1 MAGGALGAALR
12 FIIGDAMLR
21 QFGNGFPWGT
31 LTVNLVG
38 AFAVGYVVVW
48 LQTRGSAALY
58 WRAFAIVGI
67 IGGLT
72 TFSSMMLEAV
82 LLGVVGGVAGL
93 MLASLMQ
100 FIHISTLNWQS
111 FSELAFSFTLTPRII
126 VTSMLFAV
134 LMGVIG
140 GFLPAV
146 RAARLSIVDAL
157 RAA

>member
-1 MAGGALGAALR
+1 MMGGFGAWWQQLGLVMAGGALGAALR

-48 LQTRGSAALY
+48 MQTRGSAALY

-82 LLGVVGGVAGL
+82 LLVRNGRGWVMPTYLGISLIAG
-93 MLASLMQ
+93 
-100 FIHISTLNWQS
+100 
-111 FSELAFSFTLTPRII
+111 
-126 VTSMLFAV
+126 FALV
-134 LMGVIG
+134 WLG
-140 GFLPAV
+140 
-146 RAARLSIVDAL
+146 ARLAESAVA
-157 RAA
+157 R

>member
-1 MAGGALGAALR
+1 MGGFSTWWQQLGLVMAGGALGAALR

-82 LLGVVGGVAGL
+82 LMVRNGRGWVMPTYLGISLVAG
-93 MLASLMQ
+93 
-100 FIHISTLNWQS
+100 
-111 FSELAFSFTLTPRII
+111 
-126 VTSMLFAV
+126 FALV
-134 LMGVIG
+134 WLG
-140 GFLPAV
+140 
-146 RAARLSIVDAL
+146 ARLAESSLA
-157 RAA
+157 R

>member
-1 MAGGALGAALR
+1 MGGFGTWWQQLGLVMAGGAMGAALR

-31 LTVNLVG
+31 LTVNLAG

-82 LLGVVGGVAGL
+82 LMVRNGRGWVMPTYLGISLVAGFAL
-93 MLASLMQ
+93 VWLGARLAE
-100 FIHISTLNWQS
+100 STL
-111 FSELAFSFTLTPRII
+111 
-126 VTSMLFAV
+126 
-134 LMGVIG
+134 
-140 GFLPAV
+140 
-146 RAARLSIVDAL
+146 AR
-157 RAA
+157 

>member
-1 MAGGALGAALR
+1 MGGFGTWWQQLGLVMAGGALGAALR

-21 QFGNGFPWGT
+21 QFGNGFPLGT

-38 AFAVGYVVVW
+38 AFVVGYVVVW

-82 LLGVVGGVAGL
+82 LLVRNGRGWVMPTYLGISLVAGFAL
-93 MLASLMQ
+93 VWLGARLAE
-100 FIHISTLNWQS
+100 STL
-111 FSELAFSFTLTPRII
+111 
-126 VTSMLFAV
+126 
-134 LMGVIG
+134 
-140 GFLPAV
+140 
-146 RAARLSIVDAL
+146 AR
-157 RAA
+157 

>member
-1 MAGGALGAALR
+1 MGGFSTWWQQLGLVMAGGALGAALR

-82 LLGVVGGVAGL
+82 LLVRNGRGWVMPTYLGISLVAG
-93 MLASLMQ
+93 
-100 FIHISTLNWQS
+100 
-111 FSELAFSFTLTPRII
+111 
-126 VTSMLFAV
+126 FALV
-134 LMGVIG
+134 LLG
-140 GFLPAV
+140 
-146 RAARLSIVDAL
+146 ARLAESSLA
-157 RAA
+157 R

>member
-1 MAGGALGAALR
+1 MGGFSTWWQQLGLVMAGGALGAALR

-38 AFAVGYVVVW
+38 AFAVGYMVVW

-82 LLGVVGGVAGL
+82 LLVRNGRGWVMPTYLGISLVAG
-93 MLASLMQ
+93 
-100 FIHISTLNWQS
+100 
-111 FSELAFSFTLTPRII
+111 
-126 VTSMLFAV
+126 FALV
-134 LMGVIG
+134 WLG
-140 GFLPAV
+140 
-146 RAARLSIVDAL
+146 ARLAESSLA
-157 RAA
+157 R

>member
-1 MAGGALGAALR
+1 MGGFGTWWQQLGLVMAGGALGAALR

-38 AFAVGYVVVW
+38 AFVVGYVVVW

-82 LLGVVGGVAGL
+82 LLVRNGRGWVMPTYLGISLVAGFAL
-93 MLASLMQ
+93 VWLGARLAE
-100 FIHISTLNWQS
+100 STL
-111 FSELAFSFTLTPRII
+111 
-126 VTSMLFAV
+126 
-134 LMGVIG
+134 
-140 GFLPAV
+140 
-146 RAARLSIVDAL
+146 AR
-157 RAA
+157 

>member
-1 MAGGALGAALR
+1 MSGGFGAWWQQLGLVMAGGALGAALR
-12 FIIGDAMLR
+12 FIVGDAMPR

-48 LQTRGSAALY
+48 LQTRGSAAPY

-82 LLGVVGGVAGL
+82 LLVRNGRGWVMPTYLG
-93 MLASLMQ
+93 
-100 FIHISTLNWQS
+100 IS
-111 FSELAFSFTLTPRII
+111 
-126 VTSMLFAV
+126 LFA
-134 LMGVIG
+134 
-140 GFLPAV
+140 GFALV
-146 RAARLSIVDAL
+146 WLGARLAEWQVA
-157 RAA
+157 R

>member
-1 MAGGALGAALR
+1 MMGGFGVWWQQLGLVMAGGALGAALR

-82 LLGVVGGVAGL
+82 LLVRNGRGWVMPTYLGISLVAG
-93 MLASLMQ
+93 
-100 FIHISTLNWQS
+100 
-111 FSELAFSFTLTPRII
+111 
-126 VTSMLFAV
+126 FALV
-134 LMGVIG
+134 WLG
-140 GFLPAV
+140 
-146 RAARLSIVDAL
+146 ARLAESTVA
-157 RAA
+157 R

>member
-1 MAGGALGAALR
+1 MGGFSTWWQQLGLVMAGGALGAALR

-38 AFAVGYVVVW
+38 AFVVGYVVVW

-82 LLGVVGGVAGL
+82 LMVRNGRGWVMPTYLGISLVAGFAL
-93 MLASLMQ
+93 VWLGARLAE
-100 FIHISTLNWQS
+100 STL
-111 FSELAFSFTLTPRII
+111 
-126 VTSMLFAV
+126 
-134 LMGVIG
+134 
-140 GFLPAV
+140 
-146 RAARLSIVDAL
+146 AR
-157 RAA
+157 

>member
-1 MAGGALGAALR
+1 MGGFGTWWQQLGLVMAGGALGAALR

-82 LLGVVGGVAGL
+82 LLVRNGHGWVMPTYLGISLVAG
-93 MLASLMQ
+93 
-100 FIHISTLNWQS
+100 
-111 FSELAFSFTLTPRII
+111 
-126 VTSMLFAV
+126 FALV
-134 LMGVIG
+134 WLG
-140 GFLPAV
+140 
-146 RAARLSIVDAL
+146 ARLAESSLA
-157 RAA
+157 R